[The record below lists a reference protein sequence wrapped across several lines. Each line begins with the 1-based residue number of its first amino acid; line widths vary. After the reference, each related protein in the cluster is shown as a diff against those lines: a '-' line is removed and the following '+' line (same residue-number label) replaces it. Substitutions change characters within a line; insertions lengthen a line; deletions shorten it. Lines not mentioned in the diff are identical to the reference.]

1 MNSQPARWERRL
13 GRVALAGLF
22 AGGAFAACGGSEA
35 ETDEATVSTTSV
47 TVADGATTTAAGG
60 GAAAVDVRQFR
71 FMPAEITVAA
81 GTTVTWTNRDDI
93 LHTATSGATPG
104 TPDGRFDGP
113 MEGQGQSFSHT
124 FAQPGRFPYFCS
136 RHTSMTGTVVVQ

>member
-1 MNSQPARWERRL
+1 MTSEAVRRERWRL
-13 GRVALAGLF
+13 RGIVAVVVAGAVLAGC
-22 AGGAFAACGGSEA
+22 GDSGPSAA
-35 ETDEATVSTTSV
+35 TATTTSV
-47 TVADGATTTAAGG
+47 TVANGATTTAAGG
-60 GAAAVDVRQFR
+60 GAAVVDVRQFR

-81 GTTVTWTNRDDI
+81 GTTVTWTNHDDI

-104 TPDGRFDGP
+104 AADGQFDGP
-113 MEGQGQSFSHT
+113 MEGQGRSFSHT